1 MAIREIVTHRSSRT
15 STSKETAAWLVGTY
29 AYVGSAGTR
38 RKTIV
43 FLLAIGISK
52 RLFAFQSASIYQLSR
67 LGQATETEN
76 VYRFYVHVHPVCE
89 NSKGIRMTS
98 RKLEAGL
105 AVAVIVT
112 VLASGCLSSLPFR
125 ATPTAKPR
133 DLSGSYDAS
142 FVLGGWSPVSKFT
155 QVKPHTYV
163 GVYTDEK
170 GQTWN
175 FTVELISSE
184 NDSYGRYFELMKQRT
199 DAGYVKTNESKIA
212 LGTGQTVFGRID
224 EKWYG
229 YKASDAANPAL
240 CALFFGYDDTSQ
252 SWVVVTAT
260 SGAIATKQTSATL
273 S

>member
-1 MAIREIVTHRSSRT
+1 
-15 STSKETAAWLVGTY
+15 
-29 AYVGSAGTR
+29 
-38 RKTIV
+38 
-43 FLLAIGISK
+43 
-52 RLFAFQSASIYQLSR
+52 
-67 LGQATETEN
+67 
-76 VYRFYVHVHPVCE
+76 
-89 NSKGIRMTS
+89 MTS
-98 RKLEAGL
+98 RKLEAVL
-105 AVAVIVT
+105 AAAVIVI
-112 VLASGCLSSLPFR
+112 VLTSGCLSSLPFR
-125 ATPTAKPR
+125 STPTAKPR
-133 DLSGSYDAS
+133 DISGSYDAS
-142 FVLGGWSPVSKFT
+142 FVLGGWSPVSKFA
-155 QVKPHTYV
+155 QMKPNTYV
-163 GVYTDEK
+163 GVYTDAK

-240 CALFFGYDDTSQ
+240 CALLFGYDETSQ